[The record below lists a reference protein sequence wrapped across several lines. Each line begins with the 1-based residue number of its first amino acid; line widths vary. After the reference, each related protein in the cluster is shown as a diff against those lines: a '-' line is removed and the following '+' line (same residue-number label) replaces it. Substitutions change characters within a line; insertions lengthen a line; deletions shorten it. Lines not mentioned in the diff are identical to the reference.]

1 MGKFNK
7 GGKKEMPEL
16 NTSSLP
22 DLVFSI
28 LFFFMCITHMREE
41 TAKVLVNTPQASEV
55 VKLENKSLVTTVLVG
70 KPKDKKYGVES
81 LIQFNDDFLDLEN
94 VVPKMTQQRQSM
106 KEVDQPKMQVS
117 MKIDR
122 DTKMG
127 VVTELKTQLRKAQCL
142 KISYSAKKQIRRVSK

>member
-41 TAKVLVNTPQASEV
+41 TAKVLVNTPQATEV

-81 LIQFNDDFLDLEN
+81 LIQFNDDFLDIEN
-94 VVPKMTQQRQSM
+94 VVRKRTQQRQSM
-106 KEVDQPKMQVS
+106 KEVDQPKMQV
-117 MKIDR
+117 
-122 DTKMG
+122 
-127 VVTELKTQLRKAQCL
+127 
-142 KISYSAKKQIRRVSK
+142 

>member
-1 MGKFNK
+1 MGKFN
-7 GGKKEMPEL
+7 GGQKKEMPEL

-22 DLVFSI
+22 DLVFSL
-28 LFFFMCITHMREE
+28 LFFFMCITHMREDNP
-41 TAKVLVNTPQASEV
+41 KVYVNTPRADQV
-55 VKLENKSLVTTVLVG
+55 VKLENKSLVTTILVG
-70 KPKDKKYGVES
+70 KPKDKKYGRES

-122 DTKMG
+122 ETKMG
-127 VVTELKTQLRKAQCL
+127 IVTELKTELRKAQCL
-142 KISYSAKKQIRRVSK
+142 KISYSAKR

>member
-1 MGKFNK
+1 MSKFNK
-7 GGKKEMPEL
+7 NGGKEMPEL

-28 LFFFMCITHMREE
+28 LFFFMTITHMREDNPIV
-41 TAKVLVNTPQASEV
+41 AVNTPRASQV
-55 VKLENKSLVTTVLVG
+55 TKLENKSCVTTILVG
-70 KPKDKKYGVES
+70 KPKDRKYGQES

-106 KEVDQPKMQVS
+106 KEADQPKMQVS

-127 VVTELKTQLRKAQCL
+127 IVTELKTQLRKAQCL
-142 KISYSAKKQIRRVSK
+142 KISYSAKR

>member
-7 GGKKEMPEL
+7 GSKKEMPEL

-28 LFFFMCITHMREE
+28 LFFFMCITHMRED
-41 TAKVLVNTPQASEV
+41 TAKVIVSTPQASEV

-70 KPKDKKYGVES
+70 RPKDKKLGNVPR
-81 LIQFNDDFLDLEN
+81 IQFNDDFLDKDN
-94 VVPKMTQQRQSM
+94 IVAKMTQQRQSM

-117 MKIDR
+117 MKIDK
-122 DTKMG
+122 DTEMG
-127 VVTELKTQLRKAQCL
+127 IVTELKTELRKAQCL
-142 KISYSAKKQIRRVSK
+142 KISYSAKKGMRRK

>member
-1 MGKFNK
+1 MSKFNK

-28 LFFFMCITHMREE
+28 LFFFMTITHMRED
-41 TAKVLVNTPQASEV
+41 TALVKYNTPQASEV
-55 VKLENKSLVTTVLVG
+55 VKLENKSCVTTLLVG
-70 KPKDKKYGVES
+70 VPKDKKYGVEA
-81 LIQFNDDFLDLEN
+81 LVQFNDDFVEMEN
-94 VVPKMTQQRQSM
+94 IVPKMTQQRQSM
-106 KEVDQPKMQVS
+106 KEADQPKMQIS

-127 VVTELKTQLRKAQCL
+127 IVTELKTQLRKAQCL
-142 KISYSAKKQIRRVSK
+142 KISYSAKKQVRRAK

>member
-7 GGKKEMPEL
+7 NGKKEMPEL

-28 LFFFMCITHMREE
+28 LFFFMTITHMREDNPIV
-41 TAKVLVNTPQASEV
+41 TVVTPRASQV
-55 VKLENKSLVTTVLVG
+55 TKLENKSCVTTVLVG
-70 KPKDKKYGVES
+70 KPKDRKYGQES

-94 VVPKMTQQRQSM
+94 IVPKMTQQRQSM
-106 KEVDQPKMQVS
+106 KEADQPKMQIS
-117 MKIDR
+117 MKIDK

-127 VVTELKTQLRKAQCL
+127 IVTDLKTQLRKAQCL
-142 KISYSAKKQIRRVSK
+142 KISYSAKK

>member
-1 MGKFNK
+1 MSKFNK
-7 GGKKEMPEL
+7 NGGKEMPEL

-28 LFFFMCITHMREE
+28 LFFFMTITHMREDNPIV
-41 TAKVLVNTPQASEV
+41 AVNTPRASQV
-55 VKLENKSLVTTVLVG
+55 TKLENKSCVTTILVG
-70 KPKDKKYGVES
+70 KPKDKKYGQES
-81 LIQFNDDFLDLEN
+81 LIQFNDDFLDLGN

-106 KEVDQPKMQVS
+106 KEADQPKMQVS

-127 VVTELKTQLRKAQCL
+127 IVTELKTQLRKAQCL
-142 KISYSAKKQIRRVSK
+142 KISYSAKR

>member
-1 MGKFNK
+1 
-7 GGKKEMPEL
+7 MPEL

-22 DLVFSI
+22 DLVFSV
-28 LFFFMCITHMREE
+28 LFFFMAITHMRQE
-41 TAKVLVNTPQASEV
+41 TAKVQLNTPQASEI
-55 VKLENKSLVTTVLVG
+55 VKLENKSCVTTIMVG

-81 LIQFNDDFLDLEN
+81 LIQFNDDFLDIEN

-122 DTKMG
+122 DTRMG
-127 VVTELKTQLRKAQCL
+127 IVTELKTELRKAQCL
-142 KISYSAKKQIRRVSK
+142 KISYSAKKQIRRNQ